1 MRYGEILIKDKEI
14 SSTKIEEKI
23 DDDILLKSKSP
34 KLFYFLIQAFLSFG
48 ENLGYQY
55 LPIFT
60 RRLGASEIQMGL
72 LTAVNN
78 VAKTIFQPTFGKMSD
93 KYGRKIFMLTGA
105 MIATASA
112 ITITFASSVVQ
123 VIISVTFNAFGL
135 SILFPAW
142 QGAIADYTEG
152 SKRGGFMGRILGVS
166 YIYIS
171 VSLMTYVFIVPL
183 LGFNE
188 INQFRLIIGMAG
200 LNFGLV
206 SIMSWLF
213 IDLREKSFDIS
224 QDSIFMPLKDKNYR
238 TFLKVILFWWFF
250 MSLAW
255 SYFPLVISDVIM
267 ASPVEVSYIA
277 ISATI
282 IQASASYFLA
292 DYIDKFGEKISI
304 SIGFLS
310 FTAVPL
316 TFAFA
321 SEWWHLIPAQMI
333 SGIGIGFGFTALRSY
348 IIEIGGA
355 DRAGNYQGVY
365 QLLWGLTTFSGSFL
379 GGVILD
385 LVITF
390 VGDISTALTYML
402 LIIAGLRFSSNIVI
416 FKYLPNPISSLK

>member
-1 MRYGEILIKDKEI
+1 MRYGEILITDKEI

-23 DDDILLKSKSP
+23 DDDMVLKSKSP

-112 ITITFASSVVQ
+112 ITITFASSVIQ

-183 LGFNE
+183 LGFSE

-206 SIMSWLF
+206 SIMSW
-213 IDLREKSFDIS
+213 
-224 QDSIFMPLKDKNYR
+224 
-238 TFLKVILFWWFF
+238 
-250 MSLAW
+250 
-255 SYFPLVISDVIM
+255 
-267 ASPVEVSYIA
+267 
-277 ISATI
+277 
-282 IQASASYFLA
+282 
-292 DYIDKFGEKISI
+292 
-304 SIGFLS
+304 
-310 FTAVPL
+310 
-316 TFAFA
+316 
-321 SEWWHLIPAQMI
+321 
-333 SGIGIGFGFTALRSY
+333 
-348 IIEIGGA
+348 
-355 DRAGNYQGVY
+355 
-365 QLLWGLTTFSGSFL
+365 
-379 GGVILD
+379 
-385 LVITF
+385 
-390 VGDISTALTYML
+390 
-402 LIIAGLRFSSNIVI
+402 
-416 FKYLPNPISSLK
+416 